1 MLNLKTNKMSRIKL
15 DVIIDLPKRE
25 VILRSEN
32 PSEFKGVPKKYKFKV
47 LEDGVLENYYESK
60 IHM

>member
-1 MLNLKTNKMSRIKL
+1 MLNLNKDKMSIIKL

-25 VILRSEN
+25 VILRTDK
-32 PSEFKGVPKKYKFKV
+32 PSEFKGVPKKYRYKV

-60 IHM
+60 MHM

>member
-1 MLNLKTNKMSRIKL
+1 MSRIKL
-15 DVIIDLPKRE
+15 DVIINLPKRE
-25 VILRSEN
+25 VILRSEK

-60 IHM
+60 MHM

>member
-1 MLNLKTNKMSRIKL
+1 MRRIKA
-15 DVIIDLPKRE
+15 DINFQLPKRE

-47 LEDGVLENYYESK
+47 IEGGVLEGYYESK
-60 IHM
+60 MHM

>member
-1 MLNLKTNKMSRIKL
+1 MTTVKTNIWNLKV

-25 VILRSEN
+25 VILRTDK
-32 PSEFKGVPKKYKFKV
+32 PSEFKGVPKKYRYKV

-60 IHM
+60 MHM

>member
-1 MLNLKTNKMSRIKL
+1 MLNLNKDKMSIIKL

-25 VILRSEN
+25 VISRTDK
-32 PSEFKGVPKKYKFKV
+32 PSEFKGVPKKYIYKV

-60 IHM
+60 MHM